1 MDWGRSEIDPAK
13 PFDVE
18 DFATALIKL
27 KSGRSVLLETSWAAF
42 LPAETRE
49 FGVDLLG
56 TNAGLSLYPARLY
69 RHGSV
74 GYETVELNL
83 AKLPHSEDRIHHFVA
98 CVLEAKKPY
107 VPLDESLKLQQVLD
121 AIYTSAETGREMR
134 LK

>member
-1 MDWGRSEIDPAK
+1 
-13 PFDVE
+13 
-18 DFATALIKL
+18 
-27 KSGRSVLLETSWAAF
+27 
-42 LPAETRE
+42 
-49 FGVDLLG
+49 
-56 TNAGLSLYPARLY
+56 
-69 RHGSV
+69 V